1 MWYKYYSWE
10 ENPFSIKPSTLMVGM
25 DDEMRDL
32 QEHLVG
38 GNACLLTGSLG
49 SGKTSLLKATKKLLS
64 PRHRV
69 VYLNAEKLPENF
81 EIQPFLMK
89 QRNLLERLFRRQPRS
104 LIFMLDE
111 GHMTSHEFK
120 DELKVLFDEGVIL
133 GLVVAQVKPPYTF
146 SDSLKHRVGSRVI
159 TLPPLADEHVVEL
172 VNVRTGGEH
181 PFHAEALKVISKH
194 ASYNPRRILEFCEA
208 VAKHGAHQKL
218 EEIPVVVADEALA
231 RLTTLS
237 EALPQLPVL
246 PAQRASSLEQVDAI
260 DFTAMEKRI
269 VKVLLEASRK
279 PEELAEILSSTKS
292 GINAHITGLVERGV
306 VSLVSRSPK
315 VYALTDEFLSDLI
328 ETE

>member
-1 MWYKYYSWE
+1 
-10 ENPFSIKPSTLMVGM
+10 M
-25 DDEMRDL
+25 DTEMRDL

-49 SGKTSLLKATKKLLS
+49 SGKTSMLRAVKKLLA
-64 PRHRV
+64 PKHRV

-89 QRNLLERLFRRQPRS
+89 QRNLLERLFRRQPRN
-104 LIFMLDE
+104 LILMLDE

-120 DELKVLFDEGVIL
+120 DELKVLFDEGIIL

-146 SDSLKHRVGSRVI
+146 SDSLRHRVGSRII
-159 TLPPLADEHVVEL
+159 TLPPLADEHVMEL
-172 VNVRTGGEH
+172 VNMRTGGEH
-181 PFHAEALKVISKH
+181 PFHAEALKVVSKH

-208 VAKHGAHQKL
+208 VAKEGAHQEL
-218 EEIPVVVADEALA
+218 EEIPGVVADEVLA
-231 RLTTLS
+231 RLTTLND
-237 EALPQLPVL
+237 ALPRLPVAA
-246 PAQRASSLEQVDAI
+246 PPQRASSREQVDAI

-269 VKVLLEASRK
+269 VKVLLEASKK
-279 PEELAEILSSTKS
+279 PGELAEILSTTKS

-315 VYALTDEFLSDLI
+315 VYALTDEFLSDMI
-328 ETE
+328 ESG